1 MMITLILLTVVVL
14 SGCVSD
20 MQPPKDPV
28 VLEHIEMFEEGR
40 RAASHGDTLK
50 ADDKYRQLISKGNR
64 YGEYGF
70 AMQTLR
76 REPDSLEA
84 VKYLLAC
91 AKRSDYTSELF
102 PDSAMDSA
110 FSAAAMS
117 KLAEIA
123 ISEHDRDDV
132 AASLRAKM
140 YDIITPQVR
149 AWAAEQ
155 KADSELASIYFDI
168 ITAVEYARP
177 VSEYVKEFKWTE
189 LGEIFMPEPNPTD
202 KAGSGGRENSPPA
215 KPDYTVVKF
224 VKAQDADCRYDFEV
238 HLSSDNSIE
247 LMDKVKSAIRRMLVK
262 EFLSAHPTFSVND
275 IGISYPFWDH
285 SGATIKGI
293 VIANTMR
300 MEVVRREYIKE
311 TGKGTVVVRFG
322 DSDVAAATK
331 LALEN
336 IEAIAS
342 RHNILN
348 VVGSSP
354 PKDARYEVVKS
365 RKTDD
370 GLFEIEFKCE

>member
-1 MMITLILLTVVVL
+1 
-14 SGCVSD
+14 
-20 MQPPKDPV
+20 
-28 VLEHIEMFEEGR
+28 
-40 RAASHGDTLK
+40 
-50 ADDKYRQLISKGNR
+50 
-64 YGEYGF
+64 
-70 AMQTLR
+70 
-76 REPDSLEA
+76 
-84 VKYLLAC
+84 
-91 AKRSDYTSELF
+91 
-102 PDSAMDSA
+102 
-110 FSAAAMS
+110 MS